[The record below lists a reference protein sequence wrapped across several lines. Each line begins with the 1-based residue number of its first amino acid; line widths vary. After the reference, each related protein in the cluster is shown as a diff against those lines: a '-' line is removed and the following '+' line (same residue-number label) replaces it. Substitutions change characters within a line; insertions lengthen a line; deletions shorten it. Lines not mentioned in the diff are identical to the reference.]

1 MLSKFEPD
9 MCVCVCFFV
18 YVCVAVC
25 VCVCLR
31 VCFRVYVLCGYW
43 GLMPPDGLVASET
56 KEKVCLGKREICRR
70 AMVIVFSFVPGD
82 NAAFLC

>member
-1 MLSKFEPD
+1 MCAFVCLC
-9 MCVCVCFFV
+9 MCVWP
-18 YVCVAVC
+18 C

-70 AMVIVFSFVPGD
+70 AMVIVFFFVPGD